1 MPGPPED
8 FDPEDSPVSTPWMR
22 RRVGKTLGQDT
33 AVAEYLRVLP
43 RSHRID
49 EGEDHES
56 LGTDV
61 EVSREVPE
69 QAAEFTDAVP
79 VVDRRRNLS
88 R

>member
-1 MPGPPED
+1 
-8 FDPEDSPVSTPWMR
+8 
-22 RRVGKTLGQDT
+22 
-33 AVAEYLRVLP
+33 VAEYLRVLP

-49 EGEDHES
+49 ESEDHES